1 MEQSILEESNTCEA
15 SGKDVQPLDSPYS
28 NLSTSLASFWFLNHL
43 FLLIALYLSIL
54 YPQWYFKILV
64 GDGHIYYFFCIYIYI
79 YNMHPGRSLIE
90 SNQLS
95 SQRLSSPSVSVPLRP
110 HTALSTVEVGWCMR
124 MRQSVKILYS
134 WMHTNTQIH
143 IDKEQNLWTFL
154 LILKLIK
161 LFLCSP
167 VTYVAN

>member
-64 GDGHIYYFFCIYIYI
+64 GDGHIYY
-79 YNMHPGRSLIE
+79 M
-90 SNQLS
+90 
-95 SQRLSSPSVSVPLRP
+95 
-110 HTALSTVEVGWCMR
+110 
-124 MRQSVKILYS
+124 
-134 WMHTNTQIH
+134 
-143 IDKEQNLWTFL
+143 
-154 LILKLIK
+154 
-161 LFLCSP
+161 
-167 VTYVAN
+167 